1 MPSSTVGPISKNI
14 GAPCVLGLLGSRR
27 RIATVFTAGS
37 TRIRIVEPQ
46 SSIPTRE
53 KRDIPWTLI
62 GFAVLAVYA
71 VLIIVLNREQ
81 VDISF
86 VFFSTRIS
94 KLVLILL
101 CLGIGFAGGF
111 LFDRW
116 RVRRN
121 RRSA

>member
-1 MPSSTVGPISKNI
+1 MEGQGVP
-14 GAPCVLGLLGSRR
+14 
-27 RIATVFTAGS
+27 
-37 TRIRIVEPQ
+37 
-46 SSIPTRE
+46 PTSA
-53 KRDIPWTLI
+53 KRDIPWMLV
-62 GFAVLAVYA
+62 GFAVLAAYA
-71 VLIIVLNREQ
+71 VLIVVLNREE

-116 RVRRN
+116 SQRR
-121 RRSA
+121 RRYSAQ

>member
-1 MPSSTVGPISKNI
+1 
-14 GAPCVLGLLGSRR
+14 
-27 RIATVFTAGS
+27 
-37 TRIRIVEPQ
+37 VEGQ
-46 SSIPTRE
+46 GSIPTPP
-53 KRDIPWTLI
+53 KRDIPWTLV
-62 GFAVLAVYA
+62 GFAVLAMYA
-71 VLIIVLNREQ
+71 LLIVLLNREE

-101 CLGIGFAGGF
+101 CLGLGFVAGF

-121 RRSA
+121 RLSA